1 MKKILAIAVL
11 MAFCILAVSAGAG
24 EKKVKDTDGDGIPD
38 GIDVDADS
46 DGMPDMQEAVMG
58 TDPFSASSFAFAE
71 SIEASIL
78 STKEV
83 TATNTSEEVVEWR

>member
-11 MAFCILAVSAGAG
+11 ICILVFSACAS
-24 EKKVKDTDGDGIPD
+24 ERKIKDTDGDGIPD

-58 TDPFSASSFAFAE
+58 TDPFAASSFAFAE

-78 STKEV
+78 STKEG
-83 TATNTSEEVVEWR
+83 TATNTSEEIVEWR

>member
-11 MAFCILAVSAGAG
+11 ICILAVSTCAS
-24 EKKVKDTDGDGIPD
+24 EKKVKDTDGDDIPD

-71 SIEASIL
+71 SIEASIQ
-78 STKEV
+78 T
-83 TATNTSEEVVEWR
+83 TNTSEEIAEWR

>member
-11 MAFCILAVSAGAG
+11 IFCILAVSACAS

-38 GIDVDADS
+38 GIDVDADG

-58 TDPFSASSFAFAE
+58 NRPFCCEQLRFC
-71 SIEASIL
+71 
-78 STKEV
+78 
-83 TATNTSEEVVEWR
+83 

>member
-1 MKKILAIAVL
+1 MKRILAIAVL
-11 MAFCILAVSAGAG
+11 ICILAVSACAS

-71 SIEASIL
+71 SIEASIQ
-78 STKEV
+78 T
-83 TATNTSEEVVEWR
+83 TNTSEEIAEWR

>member
-11 MAFCILAVSAGAG
+11 ICILVVSACAS
-24 EKKVKDTDGDGIPD
+24 EKKVKDTDNDGIPD
-38 GIDVDADS
+38 GIDVDADG

-71 SIEASIL
+71 SIEASIQ
-78 STKEV
+78 T
-83 TATNTSEEVVEWR
+83 TNTSEEIVEWR

>member
-11 MAFCILAVSAGAG
+11 ICILVVSACAS
-24 EKKVKDTDGDGIPD
+24 ERKIKDTDGDGIPD

-83 TATNTSEEVVEWR
+83 TATNTSEEVAEWR

>member
-11 MAFCILAVSAGAG
+11 ICILAVSAGAS

-71 SIEASIL
+71 SIEASIQ
-78 STKEV
+78 T
-83 TATNTSEEVVEWR
+83 TNTSEEIAEWR

>member
-11 MAFCILAVSAGAG
+11 ICILVVSACAS
-24 EKKVKDTDGDGIPD
+24 ERKIKDTDGDGISD

-71 SIEASIL
+71 GIEASIL
-78 STKEV
+78 STKEG

>member
-11 MAFCILAVSAGAG
+11 ICILVVSACAS
-24 EKKVKDTDGDGIPD
+24 EKKVKDTDNDGIPD
-38 GIDVDADS
+38 GIDVDADG

-71 SIEASIL
+71 SIEASIQ
-78 STKEV
+78 T
-83 TATNTSEEVVEWR
+83 TNTSEEIAEWR

>member
-11 MAFCILAVSAGAG
+11 ICILVVSACAS
-24 EKKVKDTDGDGIPD
+24 ERKIKDTDGDGIPD

>member
-11 MAFCILAVSAGAG
+11 MAFCIVAFSACAS
-24 EKKVKDTDGDGIPD
+24 EKKVKDTDNDGIPD
-38 GIDVDADS
+38 GIDVDADD

-71 SIEASIL
+71 GIEASIQ
-78 STKEV
+78 T
-83 TATNTSEEVVEWR
+83 TNTSEEIAEWR

>member
-11 MAFCILAVSAGAG
+11 IFCILAVSACAS
-24 EKKVKDTDGDGIPD
+24 EKEVKDTDSDGIPD

-71 SIEASIL
+71 SIEVSIQ
-78 STKEV
+78 T
-83 TATNTSEEVVEWR
+83 TNTSEEIAEWR

>member
-11 MAFCILAVSAGAG
+11 IFCILAVSACAS
-24 EKKVKDTDGDGIPD
+24 EKKVKDTDSDGIPD

-71 SIEASIL
+71 SIEVSIQ
-78 STKEV
+78 T
-83 TATNTSEEVVEWR
+83 TNTSEEIAEWR

>member
-24 EKKVKDTDGDGIPD
+24 EKKVEDTDGDGIPD
-38 GIDVDADS
+38 VIDVDADS

-58 TDPFSASSFAFAE
+58 TDPFAASSFAFAE
-71 SIEASIL
+71 SIDCL
-78 STKEV
+78 LY
-83 TATNTSEEVVEWR
+83 TSPSPRDRTRSRMPSSA

>member
-11 MAFCILAVSAGAG
+11 ICILVVSACAS
-24 EKKVKDTDGDGIPD
+24 ERKIKDTDGDGIPD

-71 SIEASIL
+71 IIEASIL

>member
-11 MAFCILAVSAGAG
+11 ICILAVSAGVS

-58 TDPFSASSFAFAE
+58 TDPFAASSFAFAE
-71 SIEASIL
+71 SIEASIP
-78 STKEV
+78 T
-83 TATNTSEEVVEWR
+83 TNTSEEIVEWR

>member
-1 MKKILAIAVL
+1 MKRILAIAVL
-11 MAFCILAVSAGAG
+11 ICILAVSACAS

-71 SIEASIL
+71 SIEASIQ
-78 STKEV
+78 T
-83 TATNTSEEVVEWR
+83 TNTSEEIVEWR

>member
-11 MAFCILAVSAGAG
+11 ICILAVSACAS

-71 SIEASIL
+71 GIEASIQ
-78 STKEV
+78 T
-83 TATNTSEEVVEWR
+83 TNTSEEIAEWR

>member
-11 MAFCILAVSAGAG
+11 ICILVVSACAS

-71 SIEASIL
+71 GIEASIL

>member
-1 MKKILAIAVL
+1 MKKILAIVVL
-11 MAFCILAVSAGAG
+11 MAFCILAVSACAG

-71 SIEASIL
+71 SIEASIQ
-78 STKEV
+78 T
-83 TATNTSEEVVEWR
+83 TNTSEEIVEWR

>member
-1 MKKILAIAVL
+1 MKKILVIAVL
-11 MAFCILAVSAGAG
+11 ICILVVSACAS

-71 SIEASIL
+71 SIEASIQ
-78 STKEV
+78 T
-83 TATNTSEEVVEWR
+83 TNTSEEIAEWR

>member
-11 MAFCILAVSAGAG
+11 IFCILAVSAGAS
-24 EKKVKDTDGDGIPD
+24 EKKVKDTDSDGIPD

-71 SIEASIL
+71 GIEVSIL

>member
-11 MAFCILAVSAGAG
+11 MAFCIVAVSASAS
-24 EKKVKDTDGDGIPD
+24 EKKVKDTDSDGIPD

-71 SIEASIL
+71 SIEASIQ
-78 STKEV
+78 T
-83 TATNTSEEVVEWR
+83 TNTSEEIAEWR